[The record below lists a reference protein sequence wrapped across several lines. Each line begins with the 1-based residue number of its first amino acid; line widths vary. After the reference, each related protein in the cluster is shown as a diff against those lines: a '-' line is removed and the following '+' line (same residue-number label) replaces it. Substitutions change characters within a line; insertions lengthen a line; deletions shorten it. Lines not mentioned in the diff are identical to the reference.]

1 MSFELLEHAADIG
14 FRARGATAEA
24 LFAGCAGALIAMI
37 MDVDGI
43 RPIEQISLAATGSD
57 YESLMVNWLNE
68 VLYWV
73 DGRRMALGRFDVVR
87 LDQTR
92 IECIASGEPRDS
104 RRHAAKRIVKAVTYH
119 QLKVTATADGL
130 IDAYRYHIRRDE
142 GGH

>member
-1 MSFELLEHAADIG
+1 MSFELLEHQADIG

-24 LFAGCAGALIAMI
+24 LFSGCAGALVAMI

-43 RPIEQISLAATGSD
+43 RPTKQISLAATGSD

-73 DGRRMALGRFDVVR
+73 DGRRMALGRFEVVR

-119 QLKVTATADGL
+119 QLKVAATADGWVGEVFV
-130 IDAYRYHIRRDE
+130 DV
-142 GGH
+142 